1 MKTAKTNGTV
11 MNTEQLV
18 AELRLL
24 SRNAEELLEA
34 TAGDL
39 TDKAKEA
46 RTRLRKTLESAKDG
60 CDRLQEKAVAGVKAT
75 DQVIREHPYQ
85 SIGVAF
91 GVGLLVGVL
100 AMRRNSD

>member
-1 MKTAKTNGTV
+1 MNTNGTV

-18 AELRLL
+18 VELRLL

-34 TAGDL
+34 TVGDL

-46 RTRLRKTLESAKDG
+46 RARLRKALESAKNS
-60 CDRLQEKAVAGVKAT
+60 CERLQEKAVAGARAT

-85 SIGVAF
+85 SMGVAF
-91 GVGLLVGVL
+91 GVGLLIGVL
-100 AMRRNSD
+100 AMRRNSG